1 MITVGIAG
9 TGFYLPERILNNADL
24 EKMVDTNDEWIVS
37 RTGIRERRIASDREA
52 TSDLAIRAAQE
63 ALRDGSI
70 DPEEIDLIIV
80 CTSTPDMLFPATA
93 CIVQEA
99 IGAKKAGAFD
109 LEACCTGFVY
119 GLSVG
124 SQFIKAGTYKTVL
137 VIGADVFSR
146 IIDWTDRNTCIL
158 FADGAGAAVLKP
170 ANKDKDKVILA
181 TQLGSDGSLANL
193 IAQPAG
199 GSRQPATYKTV
210 EERLHYLKM
219 DGQAVFRSAVGIAEK
234 TTRDILEECNLSVEN
249 IDCLILHQASARILK
264 AIASR
269 LRLPDSKLFI
279 NLNRYG
285 NASAASIAIAL
296 AEVAREKQLKK
307 GSIVAIIGFGAGMT
321 WASCVVKW

>member
-9 TGFYLPERILNNADL
+9 TGFYLPERVLRNADL
-24 EKMVDTNDEWIVS
+24 EKMVDTSDEWIVS

-52 TSDLAIRAAQE
+52 TSDLAISAARE

-137 VIGADVFSR
+137 VIGADIFSR

-170 ANKDKDKVILA
+170 AKDEKVILA

-199 GSRQPATYKTV
+199 GSRQPATYKTIDK
-210 EERLHYLKM
+210 RLHYLKM
-219 DGQAVFRSAVGIAEK
+219 DGRRVFRVAVEIADRA
-234 TTRDILEECNLSVEN
+234 TRDVLEECSLSTED
-249 IDCLILHQASARILK
+249 IDCLILHQANARILE
-264 AIASR
+264 AIARR
-269 LRLPDSKLFI
+269 LELPGSKVFI
-279 NLNRYG
+279 NLDRYG

-296 AEVAREKQLKK
+296 AEVAREGQLKK
-307 GSIVAIIGFGAGMT
+307 GSIVVIIGFGSGMT
-321 WASCVVKW
+321 WASCVIKW